1 MTTYDIDLELDI
13 TDFIPYPRTYIHN
26 DMADRDVA
34 DCHPISAVTGLQD
47 ALDDKLDDSQVD
59 TSAITDS
66 ASKIPASSVVKV
78 ALDGKVD
85 KVSGKGLSQND
96 FTNALKTKLDGISAG
111 AEVNVNADWTANSG
125 DAQILNKPTLGTAA
139 AKNVGTSAGQIP
151 ILNSSG
157 KLVDSVIPSIAIMNF
172 MGEVG
177 SKGALT
183 TLSSAQ
189 SGDYALVNGST
200 ASENGMWILS
210 GTYSELSAWKQV
222 VTSADVI
229 SVNNKTG
236 IVTLGKS
243 DVGLGNV
250 DNTSDANKPVSTAT
264 QTALNAKLDDSQ
276 LVTAW
281 ATTPSDTNIASEKLV
296 KTGLDGKV
304 DKISGKG
311 LSTND
316 FTTALKNKLDGIATG
331 AEVNVQANWGESDSS
346 SDAYIQN
353 KPNLTV
359 KSDFIISTITGDGT
373 TEDFTVTHSLG
384 TLPHVTVYDSN
395 GLEVDA
401 VITATATT
409 ATVSFYPAPANAAAF
424 SVVMTE

>member
-1 MTTYDIDLELDI
+1 VTTYDIDLELDI

-26 DMADRDVA
+26 DMADRDA
-34 DCHPISAVTGLQD
+34 EDCHPIGAVTGLQS

-59 TSAITDS
+59 TSEITDS
-66 ASKIPASSVVKV
+66 ASRIPASSVVK
-78 ALDGKVD
+78 ARLDGKVD

-96 FTNALKTKLDGISAG
+96 FTNTLKSKLDGISAG
-111 AEVNVNADWTANSG
+111 AEVNVNADWTADSG
-125 DAQILNKPTLGTAA
+125 DAQILNKPTLGTASS
-139 AKNVGTSAGQIP
+139 KNVGTSAGQIP
-151 ILNSSG
+151 ILNASG
-157 KLVDSVIPSIAIMNF
+157 KLVDSVIPSISIMTF

-210 GTYSELSAWKQV
+210 GIYSELSDWKQV

-276 LVTAW
+276 LVTSW
-281 ATTPSDTNIASEKLV
+281 ASTPSDASIASEKLV

-304 DKISGKG
+304 DKVSGKG

-331 AEVNVQANWGESDSS
+331 AEVNVQANWSESDSS

-353 KPNLTV
+353 KPDLSA
-359 KSDFIISTITGDGT
+359 KADFAVATITGDGT
-373 TEDFTVTHSLG
+373 TEDFVVTHSLG
-384 TLPHVTVYDSN
+384 TLPHVTIYDSN
-395 GLEVDA
+395 GIEVDA
-401 VITATATT
+401 VIAVTTTT
-409 ATVSFYPAPANAAAF
+409 ATVSFYPAPANAVAF
-424 SVVMTE
+424 SVVVTE